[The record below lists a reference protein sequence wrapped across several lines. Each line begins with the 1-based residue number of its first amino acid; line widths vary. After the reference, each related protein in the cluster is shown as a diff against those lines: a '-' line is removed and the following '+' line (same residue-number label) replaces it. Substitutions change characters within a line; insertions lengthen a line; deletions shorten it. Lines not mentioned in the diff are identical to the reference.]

1 MKIVPAAR
9 FARRARFHS
18 ASFTSASLAA
28 LGLLAALSVAS
39 CGAGG
44 EDTDPQVAGPRL
56 NPDGTPVPGNGGSA
70 VGGTFVGTDCMGEG
84 CSLAGGELTA
94 PPGCGNGVLTD
105 DEACDDGNEV
115 SGDGC
120 AEDCLLTE
128 AGFSCAVP
136 AQPCRQIALC
146 GDGVKAATE
155 QCDDGNKTPGDGCS
169 DRCRV
174 ELGFKCADNPSVCVP
189 EECGNGD
196 VQGAEACDDGNTV
209 PFDGCSSLC
218 EKEPNCSGGS
228 CTSDCGDGLVINEA
242 CDDGNNIDGDGCS
255 STCTVEGGFVCAPEA
270 VCDLVGDQCAL
281 RVPAIFR
288 DFSGTQPDFGD
299 NPGTCISLTQGTVEP
314 QLNNNGRPV
323 LAGNAATRTS
333 ACLTQSSTESFNEW
347 YTDNPNNVRVVGELT
362 LFNNEQGGYV
372 NRYGATGEKWSYVDG
387 TGQRGNFASLAACEA
402 GCLNEAQ
409 NAQGMYQG
417 QGQLRCAD
425 QCRPLNDQIQQRTN
439 GQLLQLNNQ
448 LTQAEN
454 ANPPVQATID
464 TLTAQIAA
472 EEANIADLQ
481 AQALACQTDCQT
493 ELDARVA
500 ACVPLC
506 GPCAYPNPAPFC
518 LGGTPLTRDGT
529 PLFFP
534 VDDVTGPTSNLA
546 DATIP
551 EQYGY
556 NGFPL
561 ERTVFPGAPQHN
573 FYFTTEVE
581 YWFKYDAT
589 IQATLTFVGDD
600 DVWVFVNGRLAVDLG
615 GLHVPSSGTVTIDA
629 AANQVRLT
637 ARDERLP
644 TLPAY
649 VNQNVLRTTAD
660 FGLVEGNVY
669 KISIFHA
676 ERQVTGSSFQ
686 LTLAGFEAQP
696 SNCQAD
702 CGDGILSFGEECDD
716 KVNDGGY
723 GECGPGCK
731 VGPFC
736 GDRVVQKDLGE
747 SCDDGPR
754 GSASCRGCRI
764 VILR

>member
-18 ASFTSASLAA
+18 ASFTSASFAA
-28 LGLLAALSVAS
+28 LGLLAAVFVAS

-44 EDTDPQVAGPRL
+44 EDTDPEVAGPRL

-70 VGGTFVGTDCMGEG
+70 TGGTFVGQDCMGEG
-84 CSLAGGELTA
+84 CNLAGGELTL

-105 DEACDDGNEV
+105 DEACDDGNKA

-128 AGFSCAVP
+128 AGFSCPNPGQAC
-136 AQPCRQIALC
+136 QQIALC
-146 GDGVKAATE
+146 GDGERAANE
-155 QCDDGNKTPGDGCS
+155 QCDDGNPTDGDGCS
-169 DRCRV
+169 ARCRV
-174 ELGFKCADNPSVCVP
+174 ELGFKCDKGTNVCVP

-196 VQGAEACDDGNTV
+196 MQGAESCDDGNTV

-218 EKEPNCSGGS
+218 QKEPNCTTPP

-242 CDDGNNIDGDGCS
+242 CDDGNTIDGDGCS
-255 STCTVEGGFVCAPEA
+255 STCTVESGFVCNPQAA
-270 VCDLVGDQCAL
+270 CDLVGDQCAL

-288 DFSGTQPDFGD
+288 DFSDAQPNFGG
-299 NPGTCISLTQGTVEP
+299 NECQFLTQGAVGQ
-314 QLNNNGRPV
+314 QLNADGHPV
-323 LAGNAATRTS
+323 LVGNATTLAGS
-333 ACLTQSSTESFNEW
+333 CLDEGTPQDFLQW
-347 YTDNPNNVRVVGELT
+347 YSDSPNSVRVVGELT
-362 LFNNEQGGYV
+362 LFENETGGYV
-372 NRYGATGEKWSYVDG
+372 NRYGANGEKWSYVDG

-409 NAQGMYQG
+409 NAQGMFTG

-425 QCRPLNDQIQQRTN
+425 QCRQLNDQVQQRTN
-439 GQLLQLNNQ
+439 GALQQLNNQ
-448 LTQAEN
+448 LAQALI

-464 TLTAQIAA
+464 LLTAQVAA

-481 AQALACQTDCQT
+481 QQALDCQTTCQT
-493 ELDARVA
+493 ELDGRVA
-500 ACVPLC
+500 ECVPLC

-534 VDDVTGPTSNLA
+534 VDSVTGPTANRER
-546 DATIP
+546 ATIP

-556 NGFPL
+556 NGFPF
-561 ERTVFPGAPQHN
+561 EDVVFEGAPPHN

-581 YWFKYDAT
+581 YWFQYNANT
-589 IQATLTFVGDD
+589 QATLTFVGDD
-600 DVWVFVNGRLAVDLG
+600 DVWVFLNGRLAVDLG
-615 GLHVPSSGTVTIDA
+615 GLHVPSTGTVTING
-629 AANQVRLT
+629 ANDQVRLVAT
-637 ARDERLP
+637 DDRLP
-644 TLPAY
+644 VTATL
-649 VNQNVLRTTAD
+649 VRQNQLLSTGD
-660 FGLVEGNVY
+660 FGLADGGVY

-676 ERQVTGSSFQ
+676 ERQLTGSSFQ
-686 LTLAGFEAQP
+686 LTLAGFERQP
-696 SNCQAD
+696 SNCEAN

-716 KVNDGGY
+716 TINDGDY
-723 GECGPGCK
+723 GECGPNCK
-731 VGPFC
+731 LGPFC
-736 GDRVVQKDLGE
+736 GDRIVQKDLGE
-747 SCDDGPR
+747 SCDEGPR